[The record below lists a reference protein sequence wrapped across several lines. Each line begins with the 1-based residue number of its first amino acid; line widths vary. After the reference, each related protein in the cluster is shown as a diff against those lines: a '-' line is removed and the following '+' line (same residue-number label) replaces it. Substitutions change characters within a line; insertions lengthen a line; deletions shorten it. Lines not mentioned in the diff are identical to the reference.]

1 MKLNEIK
8 GRIKKLDNYFKD
20 NVSVSSA
27 INDILVKDK
36 TSSEILDHLKALEKS
51 NDSSFVKS
59 YIEGI
64 KKDLYE
70 FLKVEK
76 EIINEENKL
85 NSLIDEIKDELIK
98 RNINIEGIKLRLLT
112 YDRDDLDKQ
121 KEYLKELRLR
131 YSYLDETRK
140 SIKKEKE
147 VGSSF
152 SEGFKEGEKSATNIE
167 KVDEEAQNNIKVIIN
182 PDIATVLNYLN
193 FYYSNRKSDSNVS
206 LKVEKEAG
214 GSNRTLSVTY
224 FGTEVSEKEPR
235 VNFHFN
241 NSEYFDNEILP
252 VVINTYA
259 NENVSLAS
267 VNENNTYQ
275 NVAESGDTLE
285 MTNMDSEKVLETDDY
300 LEKEKKCKKGHALV
314 RRDNNSYGISN
325 TFFIV
330 LVVLIILIGVLT
342 FILLRR

>member
-1 MKLNEIK
+1 MNINEIK
-8 GRIKKLDNYFKD
+8 GRIKNLDNYFKD
-20 NVSVSSA
+20 NVGARSA

-36 TSSEILDHLKALEKS
+36 TSSEILDHLKILEKS

-85 NSLIDEIKDELIK
+85 NSLLDEIKDELIK
-98 RNINIEGIKLRLLT
+98 RNINIEGIKLRMLT
-112 YDRDDLDKQ
+112 YDRDNLDKQ

-167 KVDEEAQNNIKVIIN
+167 KVDEEAENNIKVIIN
-182 PDIATVLNYLN
+182 PDKVTVLNYLN
-193 FYYSNRKSDSNVS
+193 FYYSNRKSNSNVRV
-206 LKVEKEAG
+206 KIEKEAG

-224 FGTEVSEKEPR
+224 FGTEVSEKNPR

-241 NSEYFDNEILP
+241 NSEYFDKEILP
-252 VVINTYA
+252 IVLSAYA
-259 NENVSLAS
+259 NENVSLS
-267 VNENNTYQ
+267 SINENNTYQ
-275 NVAESGDTLE
+275 NVSESGDTLE
-285 MTNMDSEKVLETDDY
+285 MTNMDSEKVLETNDY
-300 LEKEKKCKKGHALV
+300 LEKEKKRKKGAARV
-314 RRDNNSYGISN
+314 RRDNNFYGISN
-325 TFFIV
+325 IFFIV
-330 LVVLIILIGVLT
+330 LVVLIVLIGSIT

>member
-36 TSSEILDHLKALEKS
+36 TSSEILEHLKVLEKS

-85 NSLIDEIKDELIK
+85 NSLIEEIKDELIK
-98 RNINIEGIKLRLLT
+98 RNINTQGIKLRMLT

-193 FYYSNRKSDSNVS
+193 FYYFNRKSDSNVS

-214 GSNRTLSVTY
+214 GSNKTLSVTY

-267 VNENNTYQ
+267 INENNTYQ

-300 LEKEKKCKKGHALV
+300 LEKEKKRKKGVV
-314 RRDNNSYGISN
+314 RVRQDNNSYGISN

-330 LVVLIILIGVLT
+330 LVALIIVVGVLT